1 MSSSFGFLRGVFSMP
16 IDSEII
22 EAEIASLGLD
32 SSSLELTL
40 TYSSESYKSY
50 EGGRDSEIGLPELE
64 HEEDSNKLFSSESK
78 EFETEGLLGF
88 LSYF

>member
-16 IDSEII
+16 IDSEMI

-32 SSSLELTL
+32 SSSLEWTL
-40 TYSSESYKSY
+40 NYSSSSYNSY
-50 EGGRDSEIGLPELE
+50 DMGVDSEIGLPELE

-78 EFETEGLLGF
+78 EFETEELLGF
-88 LSYF
+88 SSYF